1 MKKSLKKGS
10 QIKKHR
16 KAKRL
21 LIFLLV
27 VMTFAGIIMF
37 YFSRYVNPVILTTSE
52 TKVKMLTSRAVNSAI
67 SEILNNN
74 NIYDDLITISQD
86 SVGNVNMIQ
95 ANAVSI
101 NRLSKDIARLA
112 LVKIESIGDQGIS
125 IPLGSFTGMPI
136 LMGRGPEVLIKI
148 VPIGTLD
155 CIFKSEFVSA
165 GINQT
170 VHRIYLEV
178 TSVVNLI
185 LPIFDNPV
193 QTYTEVLICESVI
206 VGDVPEFYF
215 NNPLSYL
222 VNISWFYR
230 LVHWYVQHKHFTIPR
245 IFINKMAS
253 INMLQYES
261 IFL

>member
-1 MKKSLKKGS
+1 MKKNCKVGNVSTRDIKHKKY
-10 QIKKHR
+10 
-16 KAKRL
+16 KRIL
-21 LIFLLV
+21 VFLLV
-27 VMTFAGIIMF
+27 LLVIAGIIML
-37 YFSRYVNPVILTTSE
+37 YFDRYVNPVILTTSE

-74 NIYDDLITISQD
+74 NIYDELVTITQD
-86 SVGNVNMIQ
+86 SGGNISMIQ

-101 NRLSKDIARLA
+101 NRLSKDISRLA

-178 TSVVNLI
+178 SSVVNLI
-185 LPIFDNPV
+185 LPIFDDPV
-193 QTYTEVLICESVI
+193 QTYTQVLICESVI
-206 VGDVPEFYF
+206 VGSVPDFYF
-215 NNPLSYL
+215 SNAMGSLLDL
-222 VNISWFYR
+222 VP
-230 LVHWYVQHKHFTIPR
+230 KT
-245 IFINKMAS
+245 
-253 INMLQYES
+253 
-261 IFL
+261 

>member
-1 MKKSLKKGS
+1 MKKTCKVGKDGACV
-10 QIKKHR
+10 KKHR
-16 KAKRL
+16 KGKRF

-27 VMTFAGIIMF
+27 VLIIAGVIML
-37 YFSRYVNPVILTTSE
+37 YFDKYVNPVILTTSE
-52 TKVKMLTSRAVNSAI
+52 TKVKMMTSRAVNSAI

-74 NIYDDLITISQD
+74 NIYDELVTITQDGDGNIS
-86 SVGNVNMIQ
+86 MIQ

-101 NRLSKDIARLA
+101 NRLSKDISRLA

-155 CIFKSEFVSA
+155 CVFKSEFVSA

-178 TSVVNLI
+178 SSVVNLI
-185 LPIFDNPV
+185 LPIFDDPV
-193 QTYTEVLICESVI
+193 QTYTQVLICESVI
-206 VGDVPEFYF
+206 VGTVPDFYFSNAMGSLLDLVPE
-215 NNPLSYL
+215 N
-222 VNISWFYR
+222 
-230 LVHWYVQHKHFTIPR
+230 
-245 IFINKMAS
+245 
-253 INMLQYES
+253 
-261 IFL
+261 

>member
-1 MKKSLKKGS
+1 MKKAYQVVNDGTRV
-10 QIKKHR
+10 KKHK
-16 KAKRL
+16 KAKRF

-27 VMTFAGIIMF
+27 ILTIAAIIML
-37 YFSRYVNPVILTTSE
+37 YFDKYVNPVILTTSE

-74 NIYDDLITISQD
+74 NIYDDLVTISQD
-86 SVGNVNMIQ
+86 NDGNISMIQ

-101 NRLSKDIARLA
+101 NRLSKDISRLA

-155 CIFKSEFVSA
+155 CVFKSEFISA

-178 TSVVNLI
+178 SSVVNLI
-185 LPIFDNPV
+185 LPIFDDPV
-193 QTYTEVLICESVI
+193 QTYTQVLICESVI
-206 VGDVPEFYF
+206 VGTVPEFYF
-215 NNPLSYL
+215 GNSMSSLLDL
-222 VNISWFYR
+222 VPE
-230 LVHWYVQHKHFTIPR
+230 K
-245 IFINKMAS
+245 
-253 INMLQYES
+253 
-261 IFL
+261 